1 MCRTLLL
8 LSLTLPYW
16 WLQRVPD
23 DLPPPSDS
31 APGKIPSWIR
41 SLRPML
47 KLAGGQISAQIPKT
61 TSTSFIA
68 MSTTV
73 TSSMRTAIQ
82 RGLEQRARRCCG
94 SGRQIRKYGGCTNR
108 RDPRRLLRPDSKYL
122 RYAKRSL
129 DGTWT
134 KSNIVWGLEV
144 GMASETVL
152 DQREHP
158 TSFTIAQPDFSFTRL
173 QMQRTLPNGIN
184 TSCTKHSA
192 DSLHAS
198 HPSSMV
204 RPFGFPTS
212 IGISAKLHSTREAA
226 FKKSEKVYDRIYYKG
241 QQSGVAKS
249 ARIYRWATPNI
260 KYLKSHPPSLRPPEV
275 AGGALGRQAYH

>member
-8 LSLTLPYW
+8 LSLSAAFLSGCKEF
-16 WLQRVPD
+16 PD
-23 DLPPPSDS
+23 DLPPPAIQPQARYS
-31 APGKIPSWIR
+31 SWIR

-82 RGLEQRARRCCG
+82 RGLEQRARRCCWERSANTQVWRLHQPARSTSPITTRLKNISATQNEVSTANG
-94 SGRQIRKYGGCTNR
+94 QSPISSGV
-108 RDPRRLLRPDSKYL
+108 SKWEWQ
-122 RYAKRSL
+122 AKRF
-129 DGTWT
+129 WT
-134 KSNIVWGLEV
+134 E
-144 GMASETVL
+144 
-152 DQREHP
+152 REHP
-158 TSFTIAQPDFSFTRL
+158 TSFTIARPDFSFTRL
-173 QMQRTLPNGIN
+173 PMQRTLPNGIN

-212 IGISAKLHSTREAA
+212 IGISAKLHST
-226 FKKSEKVYDRIYYKG
+226 
-241 QQSGVAKS
+241 SGS
-249 ARIYRWATPNI
+249 
-260 KYLKSHPPSLRPPEV
+260 YL
-275 AGGALGRQAYH
+275 